1 MTPGEVLAGRYR
13 LDRHLANGGMAAVW
27 AGTDL
32 VLDRPVAVKVLHQNL
47 AADDAIRGRFH
58 NEAIAAARLVH
69 PSIVSIYDTIELPDC
84 EAIVMELVRGRTL
97 REYLDERGTLEPIEV
112 VHIGVEVA
120 GALTSAHK
128 AGIIHRDIKPAN
140 ILLSDDGRVVVTDF
154 GIAKV
159 IDDPDATRTQ
169 QLLGTIRYL
178 APEQVEGG
186 PIDGRTDLYA
196 LGCVLY
202 EALCGD
208 APFRADTPAAL
219 ALARLHREP
228 VRPSARVGGVPVDL
242 DAILLRTLAREPID
256 RFGTADDL
264 RAALLATRLDEMVPA
279 DITVE
284 ADRATL
290 ESGSRVDDAHD
301 DRREPI
307 RSTGRGGGSFLVF
320 GVLVLGAL
328 VLAAALL
335 AR

>member
-1 MTPGEVLAGRYR
+1 MTQGEILADRYR

-32 VLDRPVAVKVLHQNL
+32 VLERPVAVKILHANL
-47 AADDAIRGRFH
+47 AADATIRGRFH

-69 PSIVSIYDTIELPDC
+69 PSIVSIYDTVERPDC
-84 EAIVMELVRGRTL
+84 EAIVMELVPGRTL
-97 REYLDERGTLEPIEV
+97 REYLDERGTLDPIEV

-120 GALTSAHK
+120 TALTAAHR
-128 AGIIHRDIKPAN
+128 AGIIHRDVKPAN

-159 IDDPDATRTQ
+159 IDDPDVTRTQ

-228 VRPSARVGGVPVDL
+228 LRPSARVPDVPVDL
-242 DAILLRTLAREPID
+242 DTILLRALAREPVD
-256 RFGTADDL
+256 RFATADDL
-264 RAALLATRLDEMVPA
+264 RAALLATRLDRLVPA
-279 DITVE
+279 DVTMDAE
-284 ADRATL
+284 RPTL
-290 ESGSRVDDAHD
+290 DIDSKVADDA
-301 DRREPI
+301 P
-307 RSTGRGGGSFLVF
+307 SAPVASGGRGGSLLVF
-320 GVLVLGAL
+320 GAILVGAI

-335 AR
+335 LH

>member
-13 LDRHLANGGMAAVW
+13 LDRHLANGGMAEVW

-32 VLDRPVAVKVLHQNL
+32 VLERPVAVKVLHANL
-47 AADDAIRGRFH
+47 AADSTIRARFH

-69 PSIVSIYDTIELPDC
+69 HSIVSIYDTVETPTC
-84 EAIVMELVRGRTL
+84 EAIVMELVQGRTL

-159 IDDPDATRTQ
+159 IDDPDVTRTQ

-228 VRPSARVGGVPVDL
+228 TAPSARVPNVPVDL
-242 DAILLRTLAREPID
+242 DAILLRALAREPVT
-256 RFGTADDL
+256 RYATADDL
-264 RAALLATRLDEMVPA
+264 RAALLATRLDEFAAMDVTI
-279 DITVE
+279 D
-284 ADRATL
+284 ADRSTL
-290 ESGSRVDDAHD
+290 DPDSRVAPHAVDDP
-301 DRREPI
+301 PI
-307 RSTGRGGGSFLVF
+307 TASGRGGGSLVVF
-320 GVLVLGAL
+320 GLIVMGAL

-335 AR
+335 MR